1 MESGAGISLDPVGTV
16 IRLES
21 AVSGDLQYRAA
32 DNHHVC
38 ICLAGEAHLETA
50 GDPDGIVQPVFPNV
64 PMGFSA
70 LMAAVVFFGGMIMIM
85 LGLIGEY
92 VGRIYIS
99 MNNSPQYVIR
109 EKIHLGEED
118 R

>member
-1 MESGAGISLDPVGTV
+1 MGFLYGIYT
-16 IRLES
+16 IIKRL
-21 AVSGDLQYRAA
+21 V
-32 DNHHVC
+32 N
-38 ICLAGEAHLETA
+38 
-50 GDPDGIVQPVFPNV
+50 PNV

-70 LMAAVVFFGGMIMIM
+70 LMTAVVFFGGMIMIM